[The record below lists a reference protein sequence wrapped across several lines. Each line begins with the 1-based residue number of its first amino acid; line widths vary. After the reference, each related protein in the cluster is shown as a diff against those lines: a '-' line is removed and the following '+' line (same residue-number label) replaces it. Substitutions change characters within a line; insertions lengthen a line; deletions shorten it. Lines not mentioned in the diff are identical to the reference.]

1 MLFYL
6 QKYIHFVII
15 KSMKHKD
22 INKTLAQ
29 KKFFKFLLIF
39 IIIACPIMIVFGGI
53 FWNVLAM
60 RAALIISIP
69 VLIISLIALPFVN
82 IIYSETLAMKKMHD
96 LITKDNILLISEL
109 SAIFGNGDVYS
120 KTLINKLLS
129 YGYLKNYKYKDQN
142 ELKYIEEINVKNQ

>member
-1 MLFYL
+1 
-6 QKYIHFVII
+6 
-15 KSMKHKD
+15 
-22 INKTLAQ
+22 
-29 KKFFKFLLIF
+29 
-39 IIIACPIMIVFGGI
+39 
-53 FWNVLAM
+53 
-60 RAALIISIP
+60 
-69 VLIISLIALPFVN
+69 
-82 IIYSETLAMKKMHD
+82 MKKMHD